1 MILGGT
7 QPPVLPALPYR
18 DGLWKVHG
26 IVDTFYALSQV
37 AGVTKRLVFP
47 WCDGAE
53 WSDALGHP
61 SAVGRERA
69 AALGLQ

>member
-1 MILGGT
+1 MGGT

-18 DGLWKVHG
+18 DCLWKAHG
-26 IVDTFYALSQV
+26 IVDMFYTLSEV

-47 WCDGAE
+47 WCDGAV

-61 SAVGRERA
+61 SCVGRERTA
-69 AALGLQ
+69 AFGLQ